1 MFAPFRSL
9 PSLPFHRLGLA
20 AMLVLA
26 VGCRGRE
33 TPDAAPTHSRRPD
46 RAIVLSGKSAAFVRT
61 ESVGTA
67 KLEHSRS
74 LVARV
79 SFDERHWAKIGPPIG
94 GRVASVNV
102 ITGDSVKAGSVLL
115 TLHAPDIASAQA
127 QVAQARSA
135 RLLAEKNAARAAMLE
150 KDGAGSE
157 AERQQAEA
165 ALVQT
170 RNEEQ
175 RAIASLAAIGGAQGS
190 TVYALRSPIS
200 GTVVERNAAVGMQ
213 VHADQDAPLVTVADL
228 STVWV
233 LADVYEQDLAHVN
246 VGDSAVVQV
255 FAYPGRRFDGKIA
268 HISGLVDPQTRAARA
283 RIELSNAD
291 LALRPG
297 MFARVEIKG
306 IGDGAAD
313 VPTSAILAR
322 RDQFFVFLKN
332 SDGSYVEREV
342 KIGDQRG
349 QHTTILTGVRPGDE
363 IVTEGAILLDAEAN
377 EAL

>member
-1 MFAPFRSL
+1 
-9 PSLPFHRLGLA
+9 
-20 AMLVLA
+20 MLVLA
-26 VGCRGRE
+26 FGCRARE
-33 TPDAAPTHSRRPD
+33 QPDPTPTHSRRPD

-61 ESVGTA
+61 ETVGAA

-79 SFDERHWAKIGPPIG
+79 SFDERHWAKMGPPVG

-102 ITGDSVKAGSVLL
+102 ITGDSVKAGTVLL
-115 TLHAPDIASAQA
+115 TLHAPDIATSQA

-135 RLLAEKNAARAAMLE
+135 RLLAEKNAARAAMLL

-157 AERQQAEA
+157 AELQQAEA
-165 ALVQT
+165 ALVQAQ
-170 RNEEQ
+170 NEEQ

-190 TVYALRSPIS
+190 SVYALRSPIA

-233 LADVYEQDLAHVN
+233 LADVYEQDLARVK
-246 VGDSAVVQV
+246 VGDAATVQV
-255 FAYPGRRFDGKIA
+255 FAYPGRRFEGKIS

-283 RIELSNAD
+283 RIELPNAD
-291 LALRPG
+291 RALRPG
-297 MFARVEIKG
+297 MFARVEVKG
-306 IGDGAAD
+306 LGEGAAD

-322 RDQFFVFLKN
+322 RDQFFVFAKN
-332 SDGSYVEREV
+332 PDGSYVQREV
-342 KIGDQRG
+342 EIGDQRG
-349 QHTTILTGVRPGDE
+349 QHTTVLSGVRPGDE
-363 IVTEGAILLDAEAN
+363 VVTEGAILLDAEAN